1 MNIKTIHKFK
11 GHGHVIDEFVCVTKL
26 HVIEVV
32 ARLESAF
39 EVKNEAFLFS
49 MGIDFDIIE
58 EILKDK
64 TYLESIEH
72 DTFRQGSKSGILIKM
87 NFVNKVNRKKEEI
100 KLSKYLFYR
109 LNSPQLD

>member
-11 GHGHVIDEFVCVTKL
+11 GHGHVI
-26 HVIEVV
+26 EVG
-32 ARLESAF
+32 ARVESAF
-39 EVKNEAFLFS
+39 EVKNEGFLFA

-64 TYLESIEH
+64 THLESIEH
-72 DTFRQGSKSGILIKM
+72 DIYRQGSKSGVLIKM